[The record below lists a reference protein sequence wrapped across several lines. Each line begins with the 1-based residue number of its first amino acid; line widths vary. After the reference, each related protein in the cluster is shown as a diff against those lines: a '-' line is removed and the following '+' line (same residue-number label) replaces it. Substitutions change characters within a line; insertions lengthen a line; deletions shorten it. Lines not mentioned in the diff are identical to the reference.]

1 MGLTVSLNLFKSFLC
16 RNGKKIVKEVPQVSQ
31 RMTRTMTDPS
41 SGIVR
46 MEREINR
53 NGQDA
58 LAILEKFPDGKT
70 KMTIKGG
77 GDNDMWRTKTITREP
92 GASVFGG
99 DKITVEKDCTKY
111 WCFRE
116 NINLTKEYNP
126 QGVLEH
132 KELSLS
138 HSSGNGLRDYS
149 HRAVQDKVYNEYP
162 LSSGYKDMLM
172 KPENN
177 RYIKHSLDKN
187 DNYYQFADKDSTA
200 YTRAIQAKEQAA
212 IDAAKKAEAEAIAA
226 KEAAEKAAAEL
237 RAKQPRI
244 NISKALN
251 KDINDLIVKEIK
263 LADGTIERIFTDPDT
278 GKVLAKT
285 QDLGI
290 LHKEWIY
297 GGKADMIYMKQ
308 VGDGKPYIIAK
319 KGNYTQ
325 LDYVVKQPGYGSDK
339 VREVTQRVQY
349 YNDGQNGLARYA
361 GSGTTCSAKGY
372 VTVYDKTAA
381 QSRAD
386 FPALADSYP
395 DYPKLRVWQ
404 DRIVY
409 NSYFD
414 AQPNSV
420 LEAQKLLKEL
430 NADSKRNFINLSDLY
445 SSYKV

>member
-1 MGLTVSLNLFKSFLC
+1 MGLTVGLNLLKSFLC
-16 RNGKKIVKEVPQVSQ
+16 RNGKNIIKEVPQVPQ
-31 RMTRTMTDPS
+31 RMTRTMTDSS

-53 NGQDA
+53 NGQEA

-77 GDNDMWRTKTITREP
+77 GDNDMWRTKIITRET

-99 DKITVEKDCTKY
+99 NKITVEKDCTKY
-111 WCFRE
+111 WCFGE
-116 NINLTKEYNP
+116 KIKLTKEYNP

-132 KELSLS
+132 KELGFN
-138 HSSGNGLRDYS
+138 HTSGNGLKDYS

-162 LSSGYKDMLM
+162 LSSGYKDMLT

-177 RYIKHSLDKN
+177 RYIKHLLDRN
-187 DNYYQFADKDSTA
+187 DNYHQFADKDSTG
-200 YTRAIQAKEQAA
+200 YTRAILAKEQAA
-212 IDAAKKAEAEAIAA
+212 IDAAKKAEAEALAA
-226 KEAAEKAAAEL
+226 KKAAEKAAAEL
-237 RAKQPRI
+237 RARQPRI

-251 KDINDLIVKEIK
+251 RDINELTVKEIK
-263 LADGTIERIFTDPDT
+263 LTDGTVERTFTDPET

-290 LHKEWIY
+290 MHKEWIY

-308 VGDGKPYIIAK
+308 VGDDKPYIIAK

-325 LDYVVKQPGYGSDK
+325 LNYVAKPAGYK
-339 VREVTQRVQY
+339 PNKFREVEQRVQY

-361 GSGTTCSAKGY
+361 GSGTPCSASGY

-381 QSRAD
+381 QSRAE

-395 DYPKLRVWQ
+395 DYPRLRVWQ
-404 DRIVY
+404 DKVVY
-409 NSYFD
+409 NSYFGG
-414 AQPNSV
+414 QPNSV
-420 LEAQKLLKEL
+420 SEAQKLLKEL
-430 NADSKRNFINLSDLY
+430 NADSKRNFINLCDLY